1 MAGFIEWIDQ
11 YDLFLF
17 DFDGL
22 LVNTEFLHYS
32 AYQKMCQDRGFTL
45 PWDFPKYCTIAHM
58 GSDFLQKAVYETFPQ
73 LYAEEPNW
81 LILYKEK
88 QQAFLDVLAQKG
100 APLMPG
106 VDRVL
111 KFLHQHKARCCV
123 VTHSPSSLTDAI
135 RKYNPVLDLIPHWVT
150 REQYELPKP
159 QPDAYL
165 TAVRLYGKSGDRV
178 LGFEDTIRGWKAL
191 HAASLDSI
199 VVSSLLT
206 EDMKLLLTE
215 KKVPQYQSF
224 EELLS

>member
-1 MAGFIEWIDQ
+1 
-11 YDLFLF
+11 
-17 DFDGL
+17 
-22 LVNTEFLHYS
+22 
-32 AYQKMCQDRGFTL
+32 
-45 PWDFPKYCTIAHM
+45 
-58 GSDFLQKAVYETFPQ
+58 
-73 LYAEEPNW
+73 
-81 LILYKEK
+81 
-88 QQAFLDVLAQKG
+88 
-100 APLMPG
+100 MPG